1 MQNAIFLRIINEKG
15 KNIMENDLKN
25 VSRRE
30 FVITSGAVLGTLAST
45 ARGSQPA
52 VSGKTR
58 LAIVGTGSRGI
69 GMWGSPAVRDYS
81 DRIEMVGLCDIN
93 PKRVRV
99 AEQLIRSNLQNM
111 DGHLSQADET
121 SSPAELEGSIP
132 VFTDFDEMVRTTRPD
147 RIIVTTMDS
156 THMRYVIRALELGCD
171 VICEKPFATDEEQ
184 CQSIIDAQK
193 KYDNNI
199 VVTFNARYG
208 VSATRVKEML
218 KEGAIGELY
227 SVDYAEALDDD
238 HGTSYFRRWHGIK
251 ENSGTLLVHKASH
264 HFDQLNWWIEG
275 DPVEVSAFGYLNRYG
290 RKGPYRHANCRLC
303 SHKDKCPFYWDI
315 TENEYSMKLY
325 VDCESEDGYFRDG
338 CVFRNAVNIYDTMS
352 VQVRYNNKVLVTYS
366 LNAGLPVE
374 GQMITFNG
382 SRGRIELRNYDQQPW
397 DVTSSAELRL
407 IRNFDN
413 KDAELEALSRRSG
426 SHGGSDK
433 LIRDHIFI
441 PESPDEMGHRA
452 GARAGI
458 MSAIIGIAAYRS
470 IEKGQPVKIAEL
482 VDFS

>member
-1 MQNAIFLRIINEKG
+1 M
-15 KNIMENDLKN
+15 KNDFKN
-25 VSRRE
+25 VNRRE
-30 FVITSGAVLGTLAST
+30 FVLTSGAVLGTMAST
-45 ARGSQPA
+45 ARGAQPA
-52 VSGKTR
+52 APEKTR

-99 AEQLIRSNLQNM
+99 AERLIRSNLQNM
-111 DGHLSQADET
+111 DGHLSQADGN
-121 SSPAELEGSIP
+121 SSPADIGGSIP
-132 VFTDFDEMVRTTRPD
+132 VFTDFDEMVRTARPD
-147 RIIVTTMDS
+147 RVIVTTMDS

-184 CQSIIDAQK
+184 CQALINAQK
-193 KYDNNI
+193 KYDNN
-199 VVTFNARYG
+199 VTVTFNARYG
-208 VSATRVKEML
+208 VSATRVKEL
-218 KEGAIGELY
+218 LREGAIGELL
-227 SVDYAEALDDD
+227 SVDYSEFLDDD

-264 HFDQLNWWIEG
+264 HFDQLNWWIGG
-275 DPVEVSAFGYLNRYG
+275 DPVEVSAYGDLRRYG
-290 RKGPYRHANCRLC
+290 RKGPFRHANCRLC
-303 SHKDKCPFYWDI
+303 THKEACPYYWDI
-315 TENEYSMKLY
+315 TKEKYSMDLY

-338 CVFRNAVNIYDTMS
+338 CVFRNAINIYDTMS
-352 VQVRYNNKVLVTYS
+352 VQVKYDNKVLVTYS
-366 LNAGLPVE
+366 LNAGLPDE
-374 GQMITFNG
+374 GQIIVFNG
-382 SRGRIELRNYDQQPW
+382 TKGRIELRNYDQQPW
-397 DVTSSAELRL
+397 EVDASAELRL
-407 IRNFDN
+407 IRNFDK
-413 KDAELEALSRRSG
+413 KDAELESLDRRTG

-470 IEKGQPVKIAEL
+470 IEKGRPVKINEL
-482 VDFS
+482 VNFS